1 LGRLTLAKKDVFS
14 GTTALVTGASSGL
27 GEEFAREL
35 ARRHTNLV
43 LTARSKDKLE
53 RLAADLSRVNG
64 VSAQVIAQDL
74 SEPDGA
80 LALAKELKTRG
91 ITVDHLI
98 NNAGFGTAG
107 RFEGLDVEREAH
119 MVRVNCESVVVLS
132 RALLRGMLDRKRGG
146 ILNVASTSGHQ
157 PTPFMSTY
165 GASKAFV
172 LSFTLAL
179 AEELRG
185 SGVHALVLCPGP
197 VPTGFQA
204 AANVPQGAVV
214 AFASLDAHTVVERA
228 LDAYA
233 QRVVLKTPGLVNSM
247 QTLASKV
254 LPRALIVRAARLTM
268 TRLGRIAT

>member
-1 LGRLTLAKKDVFS
+1 MAKRDVFS

-43 LTARSKDKLE
+43 LTARSREKLE
-53 RLAADLSRVNG
+53 QLASDLARVNG
-64 VSAQVIAQDL
+64 VTVQVVVQDL
-74 SEPDGA
+74 SVAGGA
-80 LALAKELKTRG
+80 ASLCQELRLRG
-91 ITVDHLI
+91 ISVDHLI
-98 NNAGFGTAG
+98 NNAGFGTSG
-107 RFEGLDVEREAH
+107 RFESMDVEREAQ

-146 ILNVASTSGHQ
+146 ILNVASTAGHQ

-185 SGVHALVLCPGP
+185 SGVHALALCPGP

-204 AANVPQGAVV
+204 VASIPSGAVLNI
-214 AFASLDAHTVVERA
+214 AKLDAHTVVERA

-233 QRVVLKTPGLVNSM
+233 ARAVIKTPGLVNSV

-254 LPRALIVRAARLTM
+254 LPRALIIRAARLTM
-268 TRLGRIAT
+268 TKLGRIST

>member
-1 LGRLTLAKKDVFS
+1 MAKRDVFG

-43 LTARSKDKLE
+43 LTARSREKLE
-53 RLAADLSRVNG
+53 RLAADLARVNG
-64 VSAQVIAQDL
+64 VSVQVIVQDL

-80 LALAKELKTRG
+80 ANLCRELKARG
-91 ITVDHLI
+91 VTVDHLI
-98 NNAGFGTAG
+98 NNAGFGSAG
-107 RFEGLDVEREAH
+107 RFEGLDVEREAS
-119 MVRVNCESVVVLS
+119 MVRVNCESVVVLC

-146 ILNVASTSGHQ
+146 ILNVASTAGHQ

-185 SGVHALVLCPGP
+185 SGVHALALCPGP

-204 AANVPQGAVV
+204 AASIPAV
-214 AFASLDAHTVVERA
+214 AMLSIAKLDAHTVVERA

-233 QRVVLKTPGLVNSM
+233 ASAVIKTPGLVNSA
-247 QTLASKV
+247 QTLASKL
-254 LPRALIVRAARLTM
+254 LPRALIIRAARLTM
-268 TRLGRIAT
+268 TKLGRIST

>member
-1 LGRLTLAKKDVFS
+1 MAKRDIFS

-35 ARRHTNLV
+35 ARRHCNLV
-43 LTARSKDKLE
+43 LTARSREKLE
-53 RLAADLSRVNG
+53 QLASDLSRVNG
-64 VSAQVIAQDL
+64 VRVHVITQDL
-74 SEPDGA
+74 STEGGA
-80 LALAKELKTRG
+80 LALAQELKNRD
-91 ITVDHLI
+91 IVVDHLI

-107 RFEGLDVEREAH
+107 RFETMDVEREAR

-132 RALLRGMLDRKRGG
+132 RSLLRGMLDRRRGG
-146 ILNVASTSGHQ
+146 ILNVASTAGHQ

-185 SGVHALVLCPGP
+185 TGVHALALCPGP

-204 AANVPQGAVV
+204 AASIPSGAVLSI
-214 AFASLDAHTVVERA
+214 AKLDAHTVVERA

-233 QRVVLKTPGLVNSM
+233 RHAVIKTPGVVNSV

-254 LPRALIVRAARLTM
+254 FPRSLVVRAARLTM
-268 TRLGRIAT
+268 KKLGRIAT

>member
-1 LGRLTLAKKDVFS
+1 MAKPEVFS

-35 ARRHTNLV
+35 ARRHCNLV
-43 LTARSKDKLE
+43 LTARSADKLE

-64 VSAQVIAQDL
+64 VTTHVIVQDL

-80 LALAKELKTRG
+80 FQLAQTLKERG
-91 ITVDHLI
+91 ISVDHLI

-107 RFEGLDVEREAH
+107 RFESMDTEREAR

-146 ILNVASTSGHQ
+146 ILNVASTAGHQ

-185 SGVHALVLCPGP
+185 TGVHALALCPGP

-204 AANVPQGAVV
+204 AASIPSGAVMS
-214 AFASLDAHTVVERA
+214 FAKLDAHTVVERA

-233 QRVVLKTPGLVNSM
+233 RRHTLKTPGLVNGV
-247 QTLASKV
+247 QTLASKIF
-254 LPRALIVRAARLTM
+254 PRAVVIRAARMAM
-268 TRLGRIAT
+268 TKLGRVTT

>member
-1 LGRLTLAKKDVFS
+1 
-14 GTTALVTGASSGL
+14 
-27 GEEFAREL
+27 
-35 ARRHTNLV
+35 
-43 LTARSKDKLE
+43 
-53 RLAADLSRVNG
+53 
-64 VSAQVIAQDL
+64 
-74 SEPDGA
+74 
-80 LALAKELKTRG
+80 
-91 ITVDHLI
+91 
-98 NNAGFGTAG
+98 
-107 RFEGLDVEREAH
+107 
-119 MVRVNCESVVVLS
+119 VVLS
-132 RALLRGMLDRKRGG
+132 RSLLRGMLDRKRGG

-185 SGVHALVLCPGP
+185 SSVHALVLCPGP

-204 AANVPQGAVV
+204 AASMSQSSVV
-214 AFASLDAHTVVERA
+214 SFAKLDAHTVVEQA

-233 QRVVLKTPGLVNSM
+233 RGTILKTPGFVNGV

-254 LPRALIVRAARLTM
+254 LPRSLIVRAARMTM

>member
-1 LGRLTLAKKDVFS
+1 MAKRDVFNGS
-14 GTTALVTGASSGL
+14 TALVTGASSGL

-35 ARRHTNLV
+35 ARRHANLV
-43 LTARSKDKLE
+43 LTARSRDKLE
-53 RLAADLSRVNG
+53 QLAADLSRVNG
-64 VSAQVIAQDL
+64 VKVDVIVQDL
-74 SEPDGA
+74 AEPDGA
-80 LALAKELKTRG
+80 LTLAKELKTRG
-91 ITVDHLI
+91 IAVDHLI

-107 RFEGLDVEREAH
+107 RFESMDVEREAR

-146 ILNVASTSGHQ
+146 ILNVASTAGHQ
-157 PTPFMSTY
+157 PTPFMTTY

-185 SGVHALVLCPGP
+185 SGVHALALCPGP

-204 AANVPQGAVV
+204 AASIPSGAVLS
-214 AFASLDAHTVVERA
+214 FAKLDAHTVVERA
-228 LDAYA
+228 LDAYV
-233 QRVVLKTPGLVNSM
+233 RRTILKTPGLVNTV

-254 LPRALIVRAARLTM
+254 LPRAVIIRAARLTM
-268 TRLGRIAT
+268 TKLGRVST

>member
-1 LGRLTLAKKDVFS
+1 MAKRDVFN

-35 ARRHTNLV
+35 ARRHANLV
-43 LTARSKDKLE
+43 LTARSREKLE
-53 RLAADLSRVNG
+53 RLAGDLSRVNG
-64 VSAQVIAQDL
+64 VKVDVIVQDL

-80 LALAKELKTRG
+80 LTLAKELKTRG
-91 ITVDHLI
+91 IAIDHLI

-107 RFEGLDVEREAH
+107 RFETMDVEREAR

-132 RALLRGMLDRKRGG
+132 RALLRGMVDRKRGG
-146 ILNVASTSGHQ
+146 ILNVASTAGHQ

-185 SGVHALVLCPGP
+185 TEVHALALCPGP

-204 AANVPQGAVV
+204 AASIPSGAVLS
-214 AFASLDAHTVVERA
+214 FAKLDAHTVVERA

-233 QRVVLKTPGLVNSM
+233 RRAVLKTPGIVNSV

-254 LPRALIVRAARLTM
+254 FPRSIVVRAARLTM
-268 TRLGRIAT
+268 SKLGRVAT

>member
-1 LGRLTLAKKDVFS
+1 MAKRDVFS

-35 ARRHTNLV
+35 ARRHCNLV
-43 LTARSKDKLE
+43 LSARSRDKLE
-53 RLAADLSRVNG
+53 QLAADLARING
-64 VSAQVIAQDL
+64 VTTHVIVQDL
-74 SEPDGA
+74 SEPNGA
-80 LALAKELKTRG
+80 LTLAKELKERG
-91 ITVDHLI
+91 FVVDHLI

-107 RFEGLDVEREAH
+107 RFESMDVEREAS
-119 MVRVNCESVVVLS
+119 MVRVNCESIVVLS

-146 ILNVASTSGHQ
+146 ILNVASTAGHQ
-157 PTPFMSTY
+157 PTPFMTTY

-185 SGVHALVLCPGP
+185 TGVHALALCPGP

-204 AANVPQGAVV
+204 AASIPSGAVMS
-214 AFASLDAHTVVERA
+214 FAKLDAHTVVERA

-233 QRVVLKTPGLVNSM
+233 RRHTLKTPGLVNGV
-247 QTLASKV
+247 QTLASKIF
-254 LPRALIVRAARLTM
+254 PRALVVRAARLTM
-268 TRLGRIAT
+268 TKLGRVST

>member
-1 LGRLTLAKKDVFS
+1 M
-14 GTTALVTGASSGL
+14 
-27 GEEFAREL
+27 
-35 ARRHTNLV
+35 
-43 LTARSKDKLE
+43 
-53 RLAADLSRVNG
+53 
-64 VSAQVIAQDL
+64 QDL
-74 SEPDGA
+74 AEPDGA
-80 LALAKELKTRG
+80 SVLAKELKTRG
-91 ITVDHLI
+91 IAVDHLI

-107 RFEGLDVEREAH
+107 RFEGLDVEREAR

-185 SGVHALVLCPGP
+185 SGVHALALCPGP

-204 AANVPQGAVV
+204 AASLSESAVV
-214 AFASLDAHTVVERA
+214 AFKWANTDAGAGSVKSSAGT
-228 LDAYA
+228 
-233 QRVVLKTPGLVNSM
+233 
-247 QTLASKV
+247 
-254 LPRALIVRAARLTM
+254 
-268 TRLGRIAT
+268 

>member
-1 LGRLTLAKKDVFS
+1 MAKKEVFS

-35 ARRHTNLV
+35 ARRHCNLV
-43 LTARSKDKLE
+43 LTARSRDKLE
-53 RLAADLSRVNG
+53 QLAADLARING
-64 VSAQVIAQDL
+64 VTTHVIVQDL
-74 SEPDGA
+74 SEPNGA
-80 LALAKELKTRG
+80 QSLAKELKDRG
-91 ITVDHLI
+91 LVVDHLI

-107 RFEGLDVEREAH
+107 RFESMDLEREAS

-146 ILNVASTSGHQ
+146 ILNVASTAGHQ

-185 SGVHALVLCPGP
+185 SGVHALALCPGP

-204 AANVPQGAVV
+204 AASIPSGAVMS
-214 AFASLDAHTVVERA
+214 FAKLDAHTVVERA

-233 QRVVLKTPGLVNSM
+233 RRHTLKTPGLVNGV
-247 QTLASKV
+247 QTLASKIF
-254 LPRALIVRAARLTM
+254 PRALVVRAARLTM
-268 TRLGRIAT
+268 TKLGRVTT

>member
-1 LGRLTLAKKDVFS
+1 MAKRDVFS

-27 GEEFAREL
+27 GAEFAREL
-35 ARRHTNLV
+35 SRRHANLV

-53 RLAADLSRVNG
+53 QLARDLSRVNG
-64 VSAQVIAQDL
+64 VSVQVIVQDL
-74 SEPDGA
+74 SAPDGA
-80 LALAKELKTRG
+80 LALVSELKARG
-91 ITVDHLI
+91 IVVDHLI

-107 RFEGLDVEREAH
+107 RFESMDVEREAR

-132 RALLRGMLDRKRGG
+132 RAVLRSMLDRRRGG
-146 ILNVASTSGHQ
+146 ILNVASTAGHQ

-185 SGVHALVLCPGP
+185 TGVHALALCPGP

-204 AANVPQGAVV
+204 TASIPSGAVLS
-214 AFASLDAHTVVERA
+214 FAKLDAHTVVERA
-228 LDAYA
+228 LDAYE
-233 QRVVLKTPGLVNSM
+233 RRTVLKTPGLVNSV

-254 LPRALIVRAARLTM
+254 LPRSLIIRAARLTM
-268 TRLGRIAT
+268 TKLGRVST

>member
-1 LGRLTLAKKDVFS
+1 MAKRDVFS

-35 ARRHTNLV
+35 SRRHANLV
-43 LTARSKDKLE
+43 LTARSREKLE
-53 RLAADLSRVNG
+53 QLAADLSRVNG
-64 VSAQVIAQDL
+64 VSVQVIVQDL

-80 LALAKELKTRG
+80 SSLCRELKSRG
-91 ITVDHLI
+91 IAVDHLI

-107 RFEGLDVEREAH
+107 RFEGLDVERELR

-132 RALLRGMLDRKRGG
+132 RGLLRGMLDRKRGG
-146 ILNVASTSGHQ
+146 ILNVASTAGHQ

-185 SGVHALVLCPGP
+185 SGVHALALCPGP

-204 AANVPQGAVV
+204 AASIPSGAMLS
-214 AFASLDAHTVVERA
+214 FAKLDAHTVVERA

-233 QRVVLKTPGLVNSM
+233 ARAVLKTPGLVNSV

-268 TRLGRIAT
+268 TKLGRIST

>member
-1 LGRLTLAKKDVFS
+1 MAKREVFS

-35 ARRHTNLV
+35 GRRHCNLV
-43 LTARSKDKLE
+43 LTARSRDKLE
-53 RLAADLSRVNG
+53 QLAADLARVNG
-64 VSAQVIAQDL
+64 VTVHVIVQDL
-74 SEPDGA
+74 SVADGA
-80 LALAKELKTRG
+80 LTLAKELKARG
-91 ITVDHLI
+91 LVVDHLI

-107 RFEGLDVEREAH
+107 RFETMDVEREAS
-119 MVRVNCESVVVLS
+119 MVRVNCESIVVLS
-132 RALLRGMLDRKRGG
+132 RSLLRGMLDRKRGG
-146 ILNVASTSGHQ
+146 ILNVASTAGHQ

-185 SGVHALVLCPGP
+185 TGVHALALCPGP

-204 AANVPQGAVV
+204 AASIPSGAVMS
-214 AFASLDAHTVVERA
+214 FAKLDAHTVVERA

-233 QRVVLKTPGLVNSM
+233 RRHTLKTPGLVNGV
-247 QTLASKV
+247 QTLASKL

-268 TRLGRIAT
+268 TKLGRVTT

>member
-1 LGRLTLAKKDVFS
+1 
-14 GTTALVTGASSGL
+14 
-27 GEEFAREL
+27 
-35 ARRHTNLV
+35 
-43 LTARSKDKLE
+43 
-53 RLAADLSRVNG
+53 
-64 VSAQVIAQDL
+64 
-74 SEPDGA
+74 
-80 LALAKELKTRG
+80 
-91 ITVDHLI
+91 
-98 NNAGFGTAG
+98 
-107 RFEGLDVEREAH
+107 

-204 AANVPQGAVV
+204 AASMSQSSVV
-214 AFASLDAHTVVERA
+214 SFASFDAHTVVERA

-233 QRVVLKTPGLVNSM
+233 RRTVLKTPGLGQQRANASL
-247 QTLASKV
+247 QGAAALAH
-254 LPRALIVRAARLTM
+254 RARSAAHHDAARSHRHVARAVMRT
-268 TRLGRIAT
+268 GPD

>member
-1 LGRLTLAKKDVFS
+1 MAKRDVFND
-14 GTTALVTGASSGL
+14 TTALVTGASSGL

-35 ARRHTNLV
+35 ARRHANLV
-43 LTARSKDKLE
+43 LTARSREKLE
-53 RLAADLSRVNG
+53 RLAGDLSRVNG
-64 VSAQVIAQDL
+64 VKVDVIVQDL
-74 SEPDGA
+74 AEPDGA

-91 ITVDHLI
+91 IAIDHLI

-107 RFEGLDVEREAH
+107 RFETMDVEREAR

-132 RALLRGMLDRKRGG
+132 RALLRGMIDRKRGG
-146 ILNVASTSGHQ
+146 ILNVASTAGHQ

-185 SGVHALVLCPGP
+185 TGIHALALCPGP

-204 AANVPQGAVV
+204 AASIPSGAVLS
-214 AFASLDAHTVVERA
+214 FAKLDAHTVVERA
-228 LDAYA
+228 LDAYE
-233 QRVVLKTPGLVNSM
+233 RRSVLKTPGIVNSV

-254 LPRALIVRAARLTM
+254 FPRSLVVRAARLTM
-268 TRLGRIAT
+268 SKLGRVAT

>member
-1 LGRLTLAKKDVFS
+1 MANRDVFS

-35 ARRHTNLV
+35 ARRHVNLV
-43 LTARSKDKLE
+43 LSARSREKLE
-53 RLAADLSRVNG
+53 RLAADLARVNG
-64 VSAQVIAQDL
+64 VSVQVIVQDL
-74 SEPDGA
+74 SDADGA
-80 LALAKELKTRG
+80 SNLCRELKARG
-91 ITVDHLI
+91 IAIDHLI
-98 NNAGFGTAG
+98 NNAGFGSAG

-146 ILNVASTSGHQ
+146 ILNVASTAGHQ

-185 SGVHALVLCPGP
+185 SGVHALALCPGP

-204 AANVPQGAVV
+204 TASIPSGAMLSI
-214 AFASLDAHTVVERA
+214 ATLDAHTVVERA

-233 QRVVLKTPGLVNSM
+233 ARAVIKTPGLVNSV
-247 QTLASKV
+247 QTVASKL
-254 LPRALIVRAARLTM
+254 LPRALIIRAARLTM
-268 TRLGRIAT
+268 TKLGRIST

>member
-1 LGRLTLAKKDVFS
+1 MAKRNVFEGS
-14 GTTALVTGASSGL
+14 TALVTGASSGL

-35 ARRHTNLV
+35 ARRHANLV
-43 LTARSKDKLE
+43 LTARSREKLE

-64 VSAQVIAQDL
+64 VQVQVIVQDL
-74 SEPDGA
+74 AEPNGA
-80 LALAKELKTRG
+80 LELAQELKTRG
-91 ITVDHLI
+91 VVVDHLI
-98 NNAGFGTAG
+98 NNADFGTAG
-107 RFEGLDVEREAH
+107 RFETMDVEREAH

-146 ILNVASTSGHQ
+146 ILNVASTAGHQ

-185 SGVHALVLCPGP
+185 TGVHALVLCPGP

-204 AANVPQGAVV
+204 AASIPSGAVLSV
-214 AFASLDAHTVVERA
+214 AKLDAHTVVERA

-233 QRVVLKTPGLVNSM
+233 RRAMLKTPGLVNSV

-254 LPRALIVRAARLTM
+254 FPRALVVRAARLTM
-268 TRLGRIAT
+268 SKLGRIST

>member
-1 LGRLTLAKKDVFS
+1 MAKRDVFS

-35 ARRHTNLV
+35 ARRHANLV
-43 LTARSKDKLE
+43 LSARSREKLE
-53 RLAADLSRVNG
+53 RLAADLARVNG
-64 VSAQVIAQDL
+64 VKVDVIVQDL
-74 SEPDGA
+74 AEPDGA
-80 LALAKELKTRG
+80 LTLAKEIKARG
-91 ITVDHLI
+91 LELDHVI

-107 RFEGLDVEREAH
+107 RFETMDAEREAR

-132 RALLRGMLDRKRGG
+132 RAFLRGMVDRKRGG
-146 ILNVASTSGHQ
+146 ILNVASTAGHQ

-185 SGVHALVLCPGP
+185 SGVHALALCPGP

-204 AANVPQGAVV
+204 AASIPSGAVLS
-214 AFASLDAHTVVERA
+214 FAKLDAHTVVERA

-233 QRVVLKTPGLVNSM
+233 RRTVLKTPGIVNSV
-247 QTLASKV
+247 QTFASKV
-254 LPRALIVRAARLTM
+254 FPRSIVVRAARLTM
-268 TRLGRIAT
+268 TKLGRLAT